1 MREYNFIIRDEF
13 QNGLAPDNAPSRNA
27 GFMTTM
33 ENLIPGAPS
42 RVPDTPVFPVTGV
55 ELSGIWPWPQLM
67 RGERA
72 TVLREAYSLYLI
84 DNNWAAT
91 KLDSVYSN
99 DLTIRDANWDAC
111 VNIDMKLV
119 EFGDCWFV
127 SNGGAG
133 LWFYLPYILEDK
145 VIRYSLGDY
154 YATPRVGGVA
164 KHHDRLF
171 FAGPQLFQEYYRPWF
186 TSSQFNRLAQ
196 LWRDTAPDV
205 AFVDKT
211 TKPFQD
217 NGWVVW
223 SEINGGS
230 DDMPFYVFLAML
242 NAFGFAAYN
251 KVEDLVH
258 DAIEDKR
265 IGMVQLPT
273 KSIALR
279 LETLGSNLLAYTQD
293 GVYALRLDDSGYYAP
308 TPLSKDVLAAP
319 GSLCASAAE
328 HVYVS
333 TKGFIHRVTPNNAT
347 VLDHRSRLLS
357 MNQAQM
363 RIVRD
368 PIFDVYYICDGVTCY
383 VLANGSL
390 GGPMD
395 VKPTF
400 LDDYNGELIGYLHG
414 SKKPGQVSIVTGA
427 FDINE
432 RGLKHVNML
441 QIGYSGLKDC
451 RAAVDYCY
459 DSSGT
464 YSRSPWIPVH
474 PAGSA
479 FTSASFVDG
488 RVAFKGDI
496 VNGAEAEIERVE
508 VRYNNED
515 LRFRRGTKG
524 VPGTRGEPLFED

>member
-1 MREYNFIIRDEF
+1 M
-13 QNGLAPDNAPSRNA
+13 
-27 GFMTTM
+27 
-33 ENLIPGAPS
+33 
-42 RVPDTPVFPVTGV
+42 
-55 ELSGIWPWPQLM
+55 
-67 RGERA
+67 
-72 TVLREAYSLYLI
+72 
-84 DNNWAAT
+84 
-91 KLDSVYSN
+91 
-99 DLTIRDANWDAC
+99 
-111 VNIDMKLV
+111 
-119 EFGDCWFV
+119 
-127 SNGGAG
+127 SNGSG
-133 LWFYLPYILEDK
+133 LWCYLPYIDEERPL
-145 VIRYSLGDY
+145 RYAMGFHYLSPRIGDI
-154 YATPRVGGVA
+154 A
-164 KHHDRLF
+164 KYHDRLF
-171 FAGPQLFQEYYRPWF
+171 CVGPQLWSEYYVDWF
-186 TSSQFNRLAQ
+186 TGTRFNRLAQ
-196 LWRDTAPDV
+196 LWRDTAPDG
-205 AFVDKT
+205 AFVDEHT
-211 TKPFQD
+211 VPFQD
-217 NGWVVW
+217 DGWIAW
-223 SEINGGS
+223 SEISGGS
-230 DDMPFYVFLAML
+230 TDMPFYVFLAML
-242 NAFGFAAYN
+242 GAFGNVKYDKA
-251 KVEDLVH
+251 EELVH

-265 IGMVQLPT
+265 IGIVQLPT
-273 KSIALR
+273 KRRVLR

-293 GVYALRLDDSGYYAP
+293 GVCALRLDDSGYYAP
-308 TPLSKDVLAAP
+308 TPYSKDVLAAP
-319 GSLCASAAE
+319 GSLSASTTE

-333 TKGFIHRVTPNNAT
+333 NKGFIHRVTPNNAT

-357 MNQAQM
+357 MNQAKM

-368 PIFDVYYICDGVTCY
+368 PILDVYYICDGVTCY

-400 LDDYNGELIGYLHG
+400 LDDYNGELIGYSHG

-432 RGLKHVNML
+432 RGLKHVNTL

-451 RAAVDYCY
+451 RAAMDYCY

-524 VPGTRGEPLFED
+524 VPGTRGGPLFED